1 MFRQSSLRLIPAL
14 IAATVMAAGPAPA
27 ATPVAE
33 MLCSL
38 RSDMHTRLSV
48 QFRAE
53 RSAVGIRDA
62 ESVMEVWTEPGTG
75 NWTMVVTYATG
86 TSCIV
91 AMGEGWEVLD
101 STSVPSDA
109 G

>member
-1 MFRQSSLRLIPAL
+1 MFWHTSLRRVPA
-14 IAATVMAAGPAPA
+14 IAGVALMTAAPA
-27 ATPVAE
+27 AATTPIAE

-53 RSAVGIRDA
+53 RTAVGIRDA
-62 ESVMEVWTEPGTG
+62 DSVVEVWTEPGTG
-75 NWTMVVTYATG
+75 NWTMVVTYAAG

-91 AMGEGWEVLD
+91 AMGQGWEVLD
-101 STSVPSDA
+101 STTPPSDA

>member
-1 MFRQSSLRLIPAL
+1 MFRQTTVRLTHAL
-14 IAATVMAAGPAPA
+14 ILGTLFGAGPVG
-27 ATPVAE
+27 ATTPIAE

-38 RSDMHTRLSV
+38 RSDMHTRLAV

-53 RSAVGIRDA
+53 RAAVGIRDA
-62 ESVMEVWTEPGTG
+62 DSVMEVWTEPGTG
-75 NWTMVVTYATG
+75 DWTMVVTYASG

-91 AMGEGWEVLD
+91 AMGRAWEVLD
-101 STSVPSDA
+101 TAATDTDA

>member
-1 MFRQSSLRLIPAL
+1 MFWQTIPRLIPAL
-14 IAATVMAAGPAPA
+14 AGAMLMAAPPAAAT
-27 ATPVAE
+27 TPIAE

-38 RSDMHTRLSV
+38 RSDMQTRLSV

-53 RSAVGIRDA
+53 RSAVGIRDKD
-62 ESVMEVWTEPGTG
+62 SVVEVWTEPGTG
-75 NWTMVVTYATG
+75 NWTMVVTYAAG

-101 STSVPSDA
+101 NAPPPADA